1 MGRFTAYTSDI
12 SDDDEDDAI
21 PVSDDERPAS
31 QPQQQVEDRDE
42 SDSDSSSSSSSDDMH
57 EDELMRSPR
66 RNSNPTRNALIQDQ
80 DGEIR
85 YSHEVDGS
93 RDGPFSS
100 SPPLTR
106 EEPIPW
112 AQQVGVDPQR
122 MHVMQASLFRVPEEA
137 EAMRAANKPK
147 RSAWVLPQSLN
158 RKHSRGSDGGGLHA
172 EPREV
177 RGNTYARIIV
187 LKPQWE
193 TYSDHHLPKILNPF
207 HIDRPVNTHG

>member
-12 SDDDEDDAI
+12 SDDEDDDI
-21 PVSDDERPAS
+21 HISSDDRPPS
-31 QPQQQVEDRDE
+31 QPPPEAE
-42 SDSDSSSSSSSDDMH
+42 EEEGSDSESSSSTSSDEMH
-57 EDELMRSPR
+57 EDELTRSPPR
-66 RNSNPTRNALIQDQ
+66 KAKTTRNALVQDE

-93 RDGPFSS
+93 HGRPMSS
-100 SPPLTR
+100 SPPLMR

-158 RKHSRGSDGGGLHA
+158 RKHSRGSDGGGLRA

-177 RGNTYARIIV
+177 RQNFILG
-187 LKPQWE
+187 
-193 TYSDHHLPKILNPF
+193 LPGL
-207 HIDRPVNTHG
+207 